1 MIRMFML
8 SASVLLGSMTAAPA
22 QNVEGDAMVGCVYPN
37 QIERVGYHVLP
48 ESRYFQ
54 ASRGRVYRLDTQHAC
69 FEPFTL
75 RVRVEPHLGTS
86 ARMCPGDQVRVT
98 MSVSGGPRSCLA
110 RLSGPIRDP
119 AEIRSARSGLA
130 R

>member
-1 MIRMFML
+1 MVRMFVL
-8 SASVLLGSMTAAPA
+8 SASVLLGSMTAAQA
-22 QNVEGDAMVGCVYPN
+22 QNVEGATVVRCVYPN
-37 QIERVGYHVLP
+37 QIERVGYGVLP

-69 FEPFTL
+69 FERFT
-75 RVRVEPHLGTS
+75 RVLRVEPHVATS

-98 MSVSGGPRSCLA
+98 MSVSGVPRACLA
-110 RLSGPIRDP
+110 RLSGPIRDT
-119 AEIRSARSGLA
+119 AEIMSARSGLT